1 MKVPPLGELGL
12 FGIQKFKNKNQKQKI
27 QLSYPKDTI
36 SFSSITHYI
45 KKYNTLPDEI
55 KKILSP
61 KDAIDM
67 FKDMEQVAKGTIKR
81 NKIGQGNSSKVYEN
95 PWLEDYYLIVLSNIK
110 SPTQIIYSKK
120 PLGDAVWRDSDNT
133 SIQIIKKATHN

>member
-1 MKVPPLGELGL
+1 MKVPPVCGL
-12 FGIQKFKNKNQKQKI
+12 KYFGIQNFKKNVFKQEK
-27 QLSYPKDTI
+27 QSPNLPPKDTL
-36 SFSSITHYI
+36 SFSSNVKYI

-61 KDAIDM
+61 KDAVDM

-95 PWLEDYYLIVLSNIK
+95 PWLKDYYLIVLSNAK
-110 SPTQIIYSKK
+110 TPTQIVYSKK
-120 PLGDAVWRDSDNT
+120 PLGDAIWSDSENMN
-133 SIQIIKKATHN
+133 IQIIKKA